1 MAADPISGTG
11 MAAGALTGVTFF
23 GIFSGLDYGVVFGAF
38 AGAVYYVATA
48 ADLTTP
54 RRVAYFLVSYIAGVL
69 CAGLVGSK
77 LAQATGYSDKP
88 LDALGA
94 VLISALAIK
103 ILTFVSNQDLAGLF
117 SRFKGGADGNK

>member
-1 MAADPISGTG
+1 MAADPISSTG
-11 MAAGALTGVTFF
+11 AATALTGVTFF
-23 GIFSGLDYGVVFGAF
+23 GILSGLDYGVVFGAF

-77 LAQATGYSDKP
+77 LAVVTGYSDKP

-94 VLISALAIK
+94 VIISALAIK
-103 ILTFVSNQDLAGLF
+103 ILTFINNQDLAGVF
-117 SRFKGGADGNK
+117 SRFRGGTNGNK

>member
-1 MAADPISGTG
+1 MAADPISSTG
-11 MAAGALTGVTFF
+11 AATALTGVTFF
-23 GIFSGLDYGVVFGAF
+23 GILSGLDYGVVFGAF

-77 LAQATGYSDKP
+77 LAVVMGYSDKP

-94 VLISALAIK
+94 VIISALAIK
-103 ILTFVSNQDLAGLF
+103 ILTFFNNQDLAGMF
-117 SRFKGGADGNK
+117 SRFRGGTNGNK